1 MPTDLA
7 GQIENITFTN
17 KENGFTVARVKV
29 RGSRGLVTVA
39 GTMMAMM
46 AGEILEMHGG
56 VVNAPQILKLQALEF
71 YFCAFCAFLRPFQYC
86 DL

>member
-7 GQIENITFTN
+7 GQIENITFAN

-39 GTMMAMM
+39 GTMMAPM
-46 AGEILEMHGG
+46 AGEILEIHGEWSTH
-56 VVNAPQILKLQALEF
+56 PK
-71 YFCAFCAFLRPFQYC
+71 Y
-86 DL
+86 